1 MQHVVYIQDR
11 PLIFYPVY
19 EADQLSKTDRYEIL
33 SAAEHS
39 AEQMVEKLENKNSAG
54 IYYLSDNP
62 DQEWKEFVRLY
73 TLIEAAGG
81 VVLDLNGNYLLI
93 LRKGKW
99 DLPKGKIEYDE
110 SPEVA
115 AIREVEEECG
125 IDQLSISEELP
136 ATFHTYKESGK
147 KMLKKTHWYRMK
159 TESTKKTI
167 PQTEEDIEE
176 VVWMNKAEIKSKV
189 YKNTYGSIV
198 RLLDLV
204 L

>member
-11 PLIFYPVY
+11 PFIFYPVY
-19 EADQLSKTDRYEIL
+19 EADQLSKTDRYEIV

-39 AEQMVEKLENKNSAG
+39 LEQMVERLEDKSSAG
-54 IYYLSDNP
+54 IYYLCGNP

-81 VVLDLNGNYLLI
+81 VVQDGNGNYLLI

-125 IDQLSISEELP
+125 IDQLSITEELP

-147 KMLKKTHWYRMK
+147 KILKKTHWYKMK
-159 TESTKKTI
+159 TETTKNAK
-167 PQTEEDIEE
+167 PQLEEDIEE
-176 VVWMNKAEIKSKV
+176 VVWMSKEEIEKVV
-189 YKNTYGSIV
+189 YKNSYNSIL